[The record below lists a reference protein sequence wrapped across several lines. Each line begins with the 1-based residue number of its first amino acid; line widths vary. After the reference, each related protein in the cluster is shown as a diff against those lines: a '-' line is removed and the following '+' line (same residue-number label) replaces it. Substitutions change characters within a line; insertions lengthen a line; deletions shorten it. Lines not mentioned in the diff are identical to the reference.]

1 MSLVSLG
8 ATALKALSLIHP
20 HNYTL
25 ENNVGKLCYWSDRQ
39 LVPLY
44 HPGPRAHIYRP
55 ISKQVL
61 DFKKLSTYVHP
72 KNGILIKSNQEEF
85 HYNDFHKLVFTIVET
100 AGSMSY
106 FKLTKLLYLVDWFAL
121 RELGK
126 TLTGEIYLRQ
136 QEGPWPPTLPK
147 SIKSMQERE
156 VNTFLRRGKP
166 FVEKGPSPRIN
177 IDYSEDELSVI
188 DSVLDHYNQMSDRDI
203 KTSVY
208 MTEPMRYILRQE
220 KHGNNMY
227 NKPVIYKDK
236 TASEIG

>member
-1 MSLVSLG
+1 
-8 ATALKALSLIHP
+8 
-20 HNYTL
+20 
-25 ENNVGKLCYWSDRQ
+25 
-39 LVPLY
+39 
-44 HPGPRAHIYRP
+44 
-55 ISKQVL
+55 
-61 DFKKLSTYVHP
+61 
-72 KNGILIKSNQEEF
+72 
-85 HYNDFHKLVFTIVET
+85 
-100 AGSMSY
+100 
-106 FKLTKLLYLVDWFAL
+106 
-121 RELGK
+121 
-126 TLTGEIYLRQ
+126 
-136 QEGPWPPTLPK
+136 
-147 SIKSMQERE
+147 MQERE